1 MKKTSFYTLR
11 RRNGK
16 AAAELENGWSDGNFF
31 YYHTDGG
38 TWFAIHPGSG
48 LGVCM
53 GDTRKEAAETANT
66 PQMAERIAEVWA
78 RDGETLAARF
88 AELINKADQKKMGA

>member
-1 MKKTSFYTLR
+1 MKKTNFYVLR

-16 AAAELENGWSDGNFF
+16 IAAELENGWSDGNFF

-48 LGVCM
+48 LSVCT
-53 GDTRKEAAETANT
+53 GDTRKETAETANT
-66 PQMAERIAEVWA
+66 PQIAERVAELWA

-88 AELINKADQKKMGA
+88 EYHINKIEKNKMGA